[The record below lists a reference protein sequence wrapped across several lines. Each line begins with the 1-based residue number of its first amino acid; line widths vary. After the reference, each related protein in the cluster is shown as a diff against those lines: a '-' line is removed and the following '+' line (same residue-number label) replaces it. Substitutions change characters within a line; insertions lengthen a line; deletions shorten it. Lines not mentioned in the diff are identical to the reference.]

1 MTFLSAVSVGVAF
14 LFAPLQDGAATAP
27 LSAELGRYAS
37 ARTLAVS
44 ESGRSLGF
52 GVVVD
57 PKGFAILPG
66 EVAFTE
72 DGSPRKALKGKLG
85 DSSYSLKVV
94 AFDPSTDLALASL
107 PEASGG
113 YEFADLAERLSST
126 VVLVVLPSGP
136 ARGQVAVTGVSGVIA
151 LSGRYMPLNEIRL
164 DSGGRAPTGAPVFL
178 PNGKLAGLI
187 NAELQTNQPA
197 AAVES
202 MSMPGALALSGF
214 AAKLGPLAPATA
226 FSLDLPV
233 LDRVISGFR
242 SPSRTIEHPWIGL
255 FFKTGAPP
263 ALGAEVTEVVAGS
276 PAEAA
281 GIRIGDAIIGSAQ
294 QSFRSHVEFAAF
306 LFGKKPGENFS
317 LAVVRDG
324 RVRTVRARLAR
335 EPHSTDKLVR
345 KSDR

>member
-1 MTFLSAVSVGVAF
+1 MTFLSAVSLGVAI
-14 LFAPLQDGAATAP
+14 LSPPAQDGAATPP

-37 ARTLAVS
+37 ARTLVVS
-44 ESGRSLGF
+44 EAGRTLGF
-52 GVVVD
+52 GVIVD

-66 EVAFTE
+66 EVAFAET
-72 DGSPRKALKGKLG
+72 GSPRKSLKGKVI
-85 DSSYSLKVV
+85 DASYALKVI
-94 AFDPSTDLALASL
+94 AFDPSTDLALVSL
-107 PEASGG
+107 PEASRN
-113 YEFADLAERLSST
+113 YEFAELAERLSST
-126 VVLVVLPSGP
+126 IVLVILPNGP

-164 DSGGRAPTGAPVFL
+164 DSRGRAPTGAPVYL

-187 NAELQTNQPA
+187 NAELQTNEPA

-202 MSMPGALALSGF
+202 MSMPGARALSGF

-276 PAEAA
+276 PGEAA

-317 LAVVRDG
+317 LAVARDD
-324 RVRTVRARLAR
+324 RVRTVQVRLAR
-335 EPHSTDKLVR
+335 EPHSTDSLVR
-345 KSDR
+345 KRDR